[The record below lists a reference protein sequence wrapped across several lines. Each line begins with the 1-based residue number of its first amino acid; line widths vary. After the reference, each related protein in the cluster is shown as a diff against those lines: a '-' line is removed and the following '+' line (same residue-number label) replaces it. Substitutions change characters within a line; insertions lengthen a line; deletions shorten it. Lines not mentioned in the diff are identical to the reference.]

1 MTYAAYDAFESAYLA
16 YINTYHAHEVDGSV
30 FGPEH
35 RFPRLNRLIN
45 RSK

>member
-1 MTYAAYDAFESAYLA
+1 MTYALYDAFENAYVA
-16 YINTYHAHEVDGSV
+16 YVNTYLAHEVDGSV

-35 RFPRLNRLIN
+35 RFPRLNRLIA